1 MKNKSMI
8 DRRVLTTKEKPTR
21 DWTAEAQLL
30 ALQGTDGLSDK
41 TILHT
46 GFIRLIDFV

>member
-1 MKNKSMI
+1 MKNKSVI
-8 DRRVLTTKEKPTR
+8 KQSVSTTKEKRPQ